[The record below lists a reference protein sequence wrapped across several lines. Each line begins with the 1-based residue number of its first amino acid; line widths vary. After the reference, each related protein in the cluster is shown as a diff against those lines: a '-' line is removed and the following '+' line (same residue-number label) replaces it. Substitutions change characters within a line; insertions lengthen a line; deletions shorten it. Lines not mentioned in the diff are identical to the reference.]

1 MNSAITM
8 GSRTRQSRWRPT
20 GGKKLSQ
27 ETSTPTATRDLFQ
40 LTDRVA
46 LITGGSRGIGRSI
59 AEEFARRGAKV
70 VITARKPDELEEA
83 AAAIRAEGG
92 EVTPITAH
100 AGREEAVDE
109 MIETTIGKYGQIDI
123 LVNNAAT
130 NVAFAPF
137 KDLDIAAWD
146 KTLELNLRAPSLISQ
161 KVVTRPM
168 QTPGGSII
176 TLCSGASRKAE
187 PMMAAYNV
195 SKAGRAM
202 LTRVMAKELGSF
214 GIRVNGIAPAVSK
227 TKFSKLLYETGSI
240 REGAEAASALGRVG
254 EWNEVAG
261 AAVFLASDASS
272 YVTGSILTVDRRTLA
287 SLTSGERRRRPK
299 DG

>member
-1 MNSAITM
+1 M
-8 GSRTRQSRWRPT
+8 
-20 GGKKLSQ
+20 SQ

-146 KTLELNLRAPSLISQ
+146 KTLELNLRAPFLISQ
-161 KVVTRPM
+161 KVVNRTM
-168 QTPGGSII
+168 QNTGGSII
-176 TLCSGASRKAE
+176 NLCSVASLKAE

-195 SKAGRAM
+195 SKAGLAM
-202 LTRVMAKELGSF
+202 LTRVMAKELGSL
-214 GIRVNGIAPAVSK
+214 GIRVNGIAPAVIK
-227 TKFSKLLYETGSI
+227 TKFSKVLYETDSI
-240 REGAEAASALGRVG
+240 RKGAEAASALGRVG

-272 YVTGSILTVDRRTLA
+272 YVTGSILTVDGGTLA
-287 SLTSGERRRRPK
+287 
-299 DG
+299 

>member
-1 MNSAITM
+1 M
-8 GSRTRQSRWRPT
+8 
-20 GGKKLSQ
+20 SQ
-27 ETSTPTATRDLFQ
+27 EKSIQTERRDIFQ
-40 LTDRVA
+40 LTDKVA

-59 AEEFARRGAKV
+59 AEEFARRGARV
-70 VITARKPDELEEA
+70 VITARRPEELEET

-92 EVTPITAH
+92 EVTPVTAH
-100 AGREEAVDE
+100 AGRDDDVDA
-109 MIETTIGKYGQIDI
+109 MIDQTLEKYGQIDI

-146 KTLELNLRAPSLISQ
+146 KTLELNLRAPFLISQ
-161 KVVTRPM
+161 KVVNRTM
-168 QTPGGSII
+168 EKTGGSII
-176 TLCSGASRKAE
+176 NLCSVASLKAE

-195 SKAGRAM
+195 SKAGLAM

-214 GIRVNGIAPAVSK
+214 GIRVNGIAPAVIK
-227 TKFSKLLYETGSI
+227 TKFSKVLYETDSI
-240 REGAEAASALGRVG
+240 RQGAEAASALGRVG

-272 YVTGSILTVDRRTLA
+272 YVTGSIVTVDGGTLA
-287 SLTSGERRRRPK
+287 
-299 DG
+299 